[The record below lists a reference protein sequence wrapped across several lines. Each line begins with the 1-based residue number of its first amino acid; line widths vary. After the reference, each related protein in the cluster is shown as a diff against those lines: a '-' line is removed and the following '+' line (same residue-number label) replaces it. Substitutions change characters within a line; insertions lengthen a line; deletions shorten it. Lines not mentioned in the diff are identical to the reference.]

1 MPDVEELKSR
11 ARRAEAAGD
20 YRLALESYQEALER
34 ERETTDPDMMDP
46 ALRLRAADLHFR
58 LGDPERALDAYLKAS
73 ELYAR
78 QGLIPN
84 AIAVCNKVLGIYPD
98 HVESHRILADL
109 QLEIGLTADARN
121 NLLHYLEEVVGR
133 GRTDAALE
141 AGQAFLD
148 QEPDQEVAV
157 AVAEMLAEE
166 GRTGRAVQVLRG
178 VWEERT
184 GLRQPAGR
192 IEAFARR
199 LDPEEDLSAWRPVW
213 PPPRKERKPTE
224 KAATAGPAGD
234 EGSPGDD
241 GPPAAGDEGPPIAAA
256 AARPAEEAPATAAA
270 LEEPPDGAGPGDPS
284 SETPLPPPKHNGAW
298 MGPTSET
305 SEASEGSQ
313 TSKAS
318 QASRA
323 SKASQAEATAR
334 SDTAAPVGGE
344 GNREGDGHAPPDNR
358 LARRAAP
365 DPRPAPPEPSASA
378 ANGAPDREVEL
389 REGLELV
396 EEMLEVAPDHLE
408 LHRRRVLYARRLG
421 DLGLLERALVE
432 LGEVLL
438 ERGSHR
444 GARFVF
450 QEVREQLNPGSAAAF
465 EGLRRLDR
473 LEEAP
478 DERTRWDESEGG
490 EEGEEGKEGAA
501 EAAPHEA
508 APRAAGVNRQF
519 RRRLREALSSS
530 SRELAWLH
538 AAAETCGAGRRRSG
552 GSDPVPGPSHELLGR
567 YLLMRDRPEEAA
579 EHLRAALERS
589 PGGGEHSAGLLYH
602 LARAWRRA
610 GDPDRARE
618 CFERLAEVDSD
629 FRAAWEVVS
638 PDGG

>member
-1 MPDVEELKSR
+1 MSDVEELKSR

-34 ERETTDPDMMDP
+34 ERETTDPDRMDP
-46 ALRLRAADLHFR
+46 ALRLRTADLHFR

-73 ELYAR
+73 DLYAR

-84 AIAVCNKVLGIYPD
+84 AIAVCNKVLGVYPD
-98 HVESHRILADL
+98 HVESHRILAEL

-121 NLLHYLEEVVGR
+121 NLLHYLEEVAGR
-133 GRTDAALE
+133 GRIDAALE

-166 GRTGRAVQVLRG
+166 GRTGQAMQVLRG

-192 IEAFARR
+192 IEACARR

-213 PPPRKERKPTE
+213 PPPRKEQKPTRE
-224 KAATAGPAGD
+224 EAGEPAGD
-234 EGSPGDD
+234 EGSPGDADGPSAADD
-241 GPPAAGDEGPPIAAA
+241 GPPAVTT
-256 AARPAEEAPATAAA
+256 AARPAGEAPATAAA
-270 LEEPPDGAGPGDPS
+270 LEEPPAGSGSGDSGSGDSS
-284 SETPLPPPKHNGAW
+284 SEASVPPPMHNGAR
-298 MGPTSET
+298 MGPTAKTEGASEWAES
-305 SEASEGSQ
+305 SEASE
-313 TSKAS
+313 AS
-318 QASRA
+318 
-323 SKASQAEATAR
+323 
-334 SDTAAPVGGE
+334 APE
-344 GNREGDGHAPPDNR
+344 PRRAPP
-358 LARRAAP
+358 
-365 DPRPAPPEPSASA
+365 RPPASA
-378 ANGAPDREVEL
+378 ANGAPDPEEEL

-465 EGLRRLDR
+465 DGLRRLDR

-478 DERTRWDESEGG
+478 DERTRREEGAESADDEEGADG
-490 EEGEEGKEGAA
+490 EE
-501 EAAPHEA
+501 EARQA
-508 APRAAGVNRQF
+508 APRATGVDRQF

-538 AAAETCGAGRRRSG
+538 AAAEGCGAGRRGAAGASG
-552 GSDPVPGPSHELLGR
+552 GGGPGAGDPVPGPSHELLGR

-579 EHLRAALERS
+579 EHLRVALERS
-589 PGGGEHSAGLLYH
+589 PGGGERSAELLYH
-602 LARAWRRA
+602 LGRAWRRA
-610 GDPDRARE
+610 GEPARARE
-618 CFERLAEVDSD
+618 CFERLAGVDSD
-629 FRAAWEVVS
+629 FRAAWDVVS